1 MLLNGYKFGIIKGE
15 ALNKATTFSTSP
27 FIQIEGAVEKLWIK
41 TYMATSRKNSSPEI
55 IRLGDYLKKLR
66 KEMGLSIHGAAKT
79 SQLTAG
85 YISRLEN
92 GQFKTI
98 TAETL
103 VKFSRT
109 YNIPVNLILERAGLL
124 EKQDDLPG
132 LATYLKIKYDAPFA
146 AIQEMKIA
154 WEIIE
159 KKYQNSLHKGSH
171 KQRRLGGNQ
180 PRML

>member
-1 MLLNGYKFGIIKGE
+1 
-15 ALNKATTFSTSP
+15 
-27 FIQIEGAVEKLWIK
+27 
-41 TYMATSRKNSSPEI
+41 
-55 IRLGDYLKKLR
+55 
-66 KEMGLSIHGAAKT
+66 MGLSIHDVAKT

-98 TAETL
+98 TAESL
-103 VKFSRT
+103 VKFSKT
-109 YNIPVNLILERAGLL
+109 YNIPVDLMLERAGLM

-132 LATYLKIKYDAPFA
+132 LATSLKITYDAPFP
-146 AIQEMKIA
+146 AIQEMEIA

-159 KKYQNSLHKGSH
+159 KKYQNSLHKASR
-171 KQRRLGGNQ
+171 KQKGLRNNQ

>member
-1 MLLNGYKFGIIKGE
+1 VDKKSMP
-15 ALNKATTFSTSP
+15 S
-27 FIQIEGAVEKLWIK
+27 
-41 TYMATSRKNSSPEI
+41 SRKNSSPEI
-55 IRLGDYLKKLR
+55 IKLGGYLKKLR
-66 KEMGLSIHGAAKT
+66 KEMGLSIHDAAKT

-124 EKQDDLPG
+124 EKQGDLPG
-132 LATYLKIKYDAPFA
+132 LATYLKIKYDAPFS

-159 KKYQNSLHKGSH
+159 QKYQSGLHKFAH
-171 KQRRLGGNQ
+171 KQKGLKDNQ
-180 PRML
+180 PHMR

>member
-1 MLLNGYKFGIIKGE
+1 
-15 ALNKATTFSTSP
+15 
-27 FIQIEGAVEKLWIK
+27 
-41 TYMATSRKNSSPEI
+41 
-55 IRLGDYLKKLR
+55 
-66 KEMGLSIHGAAKT
+66 MGLSIHDAAKT

-98 TAETL
+98 TAESL

-159 KKYQNSLHKGSH
+159 QKYQGGLHKSAH
-171 KQRRLGGNQ
+171 KQRGSKNNQ
-180 PRML
+180 PHML